1 MNELNDEK
9 IQQLLE
15 KGLSPSGEDM
25 PLTASEDFKAYKLL
39 FDALEKEHP
48 TGLSPRFAASV
59 TGKIKAKENRRQD
72 IKLHLL
78 VIVLLITGI
87 AGAYFSLIMLNKEYA
102 AQLITTLDNSKWILL
117 FVLSVIGIIQFLDK
131 KLVKNHQAAF

>member
-1 MNELNDEK
+1 MNDLNDEK

-15 KGLSPSGEDM
+15 KGLPPSGEDM
-25 PLTASEDFKAYKLL
+25 SLAASEDFKAYKLL
-39 FDALEKEHP
+39 FDALEREP
-48 TGLSPRFAASV
+48 SAGLSLRFAATV

-87 AGAYFSLIMLNKEYA
+87 ACAYFSLIMLNKEYA

-117 FVLSVIGIIQFLDK
+117 FTLSVICIVQFLDK
-131 KLVKNHQAAF
+131 KLIKNHQAAF